1 VGLFFIP
8 KKYYFE
14 NAIKSSVLNHLTI
27 HLRSLMEMSALKT
40 VAAIC
45 FFSFFQLSAQTPII
59 NLEDKY
65 PYGTLLNKDNLE
77 EYGLDIKTLLQA
89 QKQEAAVE
97 HVNRFFL
104 PQLTSLEKLYPKQL
118 LVPLVWGNFL
128 FSSSRENSSK
138 AKLLGE
144 LYLSIIRSHPDWIN
158 LEDQFTVMWRTA
170 IAYRTTS
177 EMEKCQNLIDNCFSL
192 LNSKDLPDEDDLRG
206 DLFSSLAELR
216 LNNRQLVEAKE
227 LLDSAKIYCSLPN
240 TRCYSMYILKM
251 AQYFERTNQREKA
264 IQWISRLIHEIDK
277 KPGNFT
283 NDTRF
288 NAITDLAKI
297 HYYNGQYEKAI
308 EGYLTALTIP
318 HIGKNQRLNAY
329 CPLGATYS
337 WLKRYQDAEVYL
349 KKALFEIGFYP
360 KSPFPYDKHE
370 PELQNLLLIIYFLAQ
385 NEQYHYADGGT
396 LDNLRASY
404 DYQEQYLDLLEYMS
418 KNLSPTSSRY
428 FIDRFYYMYEEAI
441 YVRYKLYEETQD
453 AEYLEDAFRVAGR
466 GKAIHVRE
474 AAQNAATE
482 QIFPARLLQRRY
494 DLRKRYVSLE
504 NRLYEQQEAGNA
516 SSALADSS
524 LQAKNEYLRFLDSLE
539 QAFPTMQQM
548 WDIPEPPEPK
558 LVQKQLREDN
568 RAMVQYFIGYQYVFL
583 FLLDG
588 EDIVLYNTK
597 IPEGLS
603 GQVSKMRD
611 ALYEWAL
618 HPSDDLVEQY
628 TSSAHWLYKK
638 LLQPVDSLLPQRLL
652 IVPDNC
658 VAYIPFDVLLREKPV
673 PETPFQDYPYLIQDH
688 QISYAYSPYDFTKK
702 PQGKRH
708 KRAAVLGFAP
718 SFRDSPAIPE
728 TVANRRGEFGP
739 LLANQDEVRQISD
752 FFLVRKFEGEA
763 ATREA
768 FLENASYYKALH
780 LATHAKANDKK
791 GDYSYLCFTEVSDD
805 TTTSNRLYA
814 SELYLMNL
822 SADMVVLS
830 ACETGLGE
838 LSKGEG
844 VISLSQAFSKAG
856 ARSLITTLWRVS
868 DQASA
873 TLMNS
878 FYKYLHSGKTKDAA
892 LRNAKLDYLHEATGR
907 GAHPFF
913 WAGYVAQGDMAPL
926 QLSSGYFIWW
936 ICLFLLV
943 LFVILGGLIRSK
955 RHKAHAKN

>member
-1 VGLFFIP
+1 MRVKGKKSFVIALAAFLSTLELFAQNEVNQLASIYP
-8 KKYYFE
+8 
-14 NAIKSSVLNHLTI
+14 I
-27 HLRSLMEMSALKT
+27 HTKLAK
-40 VAAIC
+40 
-45 FFSFFQLSAQTPII
+45 
-59 NLEDKY
+59 DKIY
-65 PYGTLLNKDNLE
+65 D
-77 EYGLDIKTLLQA
+77 YGLDIKRCYEEGNNPLALLDHIE
-89 QKQEAAVE
+89 K
-97 HVNRFFL
+97 FFL
-104 PQLTSLEKLYPKQL
+104 PQLDDLSKNHPTKLSYTLRWVNTSLTDFKTQ
-118 LVPLVWGNFL
+118 
-128 FSSSRENSSK
+128 
-138 AKLLGE
+138 A
-144 LYLSIIRSHPDWIN
+144 
-158 LEDQFTVMWRTA
+158 
-170 IAYRTTS
+170 
-177 EMEKCQNLIDNCFSL
+177 
-192 LNSKDLPDEDDLRG
+192 
-206 DLFSSLAELR
+206 
-216 LNNRQLVEAKE
+216 
-227 LLDSAKIYCSLPN
+227 
-240 TRCYSMYILKM
+240 
-251 AQYFERTNQREKA
+251 KA
-264 IQWISRLIHEIDK
+264 IQTGELFISLSQKYPNDYSKEDQIQVIINLANLYLKNSNIDK
-277 KPGNFT
+277 SLYYTNLSLHLLSNSKLDDYESQMGKAFCLLSKINFARRKIEDAKKNIDKAGEYCNAPHKECYLSYTLEKAKYYERIGERKSAIKLVQGLQEIIRKNPNRYPLSDKATVKIRLGNIYYYDGQLKEAINSYEEALQIIEQHPFPGDSTYILT
-283 NDTRF
+283 NIATSYSW
-288 NAITDLAKI
+288 L
-297 HYYNGQYEKAI
+297 GQYEKSKL
-308 EGYLTALTIP
+308 YLDKILRAL
-318 HIGKNQRLNAY
+318 KF
-329 CPLGATYS
+329 YS
-337 WLKRYQDAEVYL
+337 N
-349 KKALFEIGFYP
+349 G
-360 KSPFPYDKHE
+360 PFPYDNVK
-370 PELQNLLLIIYFLAQ
+370 QADRLISTFYFLAQ

-418 KNLSPTSSRY
+418 KNLSPTSARY

-878 FYKYLHSGKTKDAA
+878 FYKHLHSGKTKDAA

>member
-1 VGLFFIP
+1 
-8 KKYYFE
+8 
-14 NAIKSSVLNHLTI
+14 
-27 HLRSLMEMSALKT
+27 MEMSALKT

-118 LVPLVWGNFL
+118 LIPLVWGNFL

-170 IAYRTTS
+170 IAYRELNEIEKS
-177 EMEKCQNLIDNCFSL
+177 ENLFDNCFYL
-192 LNSKDLPDEDDLRG
+192 LDNESLPDEDGLRG
-206 DLFSSLAELR
+206 DLYSSLATLK
-216 LNNRQLVEAKE
+216 LNKRQILDTKPI
-227 LLDSAKIYCSLPN
+227 LDSAKIYCSSY
-240 TRCYSMYILKM
+240 RKSCYSIYILNL
-251 AQYFERTNQREKA
+251 ADYYESVNERDKA
-264 IQWISRLIHEIDK
+264 ENILLKFINEIENH
-277 KPGNFT
+277 PNRFT
-283 NDTRF
+283 PATHFSALR
-288 NAITDLAKI
+288 DLANV
-297 HYYNGQYEKAI
+297 YYYLGQYQKTIEYYQDALEIPNIKASNRVNSYI
-308 EGYLTALTIP
+308 T
-318 HIGKNQRLNAY
+318 
-329 CPLGATYS
+329 LGATYS
-337 WLKRYQDAEVYL
+337 WSKNYHNAENYL
-349 KKALFEIGFYP
+349 KKALEFQKYAP
-360 KSPFPYDKHE
+360 NSPFPYDPFE
-370 PELQNLLLIIYFLAQ
+370 SNLQRLLINIYFLAQ

-568 RAMVQYFIGYQYVFL
+568 RAMVLYFIGYQYVFL

-878 FYKYLHSGKTKDAA
+878 FYKHLHSGKTKDAA